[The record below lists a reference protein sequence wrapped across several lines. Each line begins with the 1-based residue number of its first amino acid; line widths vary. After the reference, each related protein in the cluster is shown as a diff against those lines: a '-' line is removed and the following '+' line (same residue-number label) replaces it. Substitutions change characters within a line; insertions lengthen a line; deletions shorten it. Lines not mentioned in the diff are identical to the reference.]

1 MFDEDEYDYN
11 RTVEELACLD
21 SLSKL
26 SRINFNLKYNPYL
39 INKLSKNNDL
49 NDNLLISKE

>member
-1 MFDEDEYDYN
+1 MDDDEYDYN

-26 SRINFNLKYNPYL
+26 GKQYL
-39 INKLSKNNDL
+39 NSKHNQFSANKF
-49 NDNLLISKE
+49 